1 MTEEQKNEKIQEVF
15 SDKEFVEKLLAMETA
30 EEVQAAVKEKGL
42 ELTLEEIEATKK
54 SIINSLEKNDSDEV
68 SDDQLEQVAG
78 GFAITTALAIA
89 GVITGAAS
97 GGAAL
102 GTAINRWTRGRW

>member
-1 MTEEQKNEKIQEVF
+1 MTQEQKNEKIQEVF
-15 SDKEFVEKLLAMETA
+15 ADKEFVEKLLAMDTP

-54 SIINSLEKNDSDEV
+54 SIVNSLEKNDSDEV

-78 GFAITTALAIA
+78 GFAITTALVIA
-89 GVITGAAS
+89 GAITAGATGAA
-97 GGAAL
+97 AL
-102 GTAINRWTRGRW
+102 GSAVHRWTGGRW